1 MTSVLN
7 LGYVLVV
14 FTFLAYIFIS
24 FILSAAWRQEPE
36 TLPATTLATRHQ
48 YLILVPCV
56 DEAAVIGTTVRA
68 LLALD
73 FVGQIVVIDDGS
85 QDATADIVQA
95 IQDPRVRCLRRVAP
109 NAQQGKG
116 AALNFALDALRHQP
130 TTLGPETV
138 IGVVD
143 ADGQLTPNTFAR
155 LDRHFSDPQTA
166 AVQLRVKM
174 YPRFKNGLQASQ
186 DLEFFTVNNRAQLA
200 RNYWHTVGLSGNGQ
214 FFRLDAIV
222 AALGPHPWG
231 NALLD
236 DYELT
241 IKLMLHGLHISYE
254 EQAYVSQQAV
264 SSLKKFV
271 RQRSRWVQGNLDC
284 QRYLPRV
291 LRSTTLSWRQKVG
304 VTYFLSQPYLNLVAD
319 SLIVTITWLFWRQSW
334 GQLTSLSAVGSFGG
348 LLLVLA
354 GASLLWGGTFTLDY
368 LGDLRRHQEPPL
380 AKRFWLSLP
389 LWVSY
394 VYLALFF
401 SIVLAFARHL
411 THHTSWLKTSREEA

>member
-14 FTFLAYIFIS
+14 FTFLAYIFVS
-24 FILSAAWRQEPE
+24 FILSSAWRQEPNA
-36 TLPATTLATRHQ
+36 LPAATQRHR

-56 DEAAVIGTTVRA
+56 DEEAVIETTVRA
-68 LLALD
+68 LLARD
-73 FVGQIVVIDDGS
+73 FAGQIVVIDDGS
-85 QDATADIVQA
+85 QDATAAIVQA
-95 IQDPRVRCLRRVAP
+95 FTDPRVQCIRRVAP

-116 AALNFALDALRHQP
+116 AALNFVLDTLRQRG
-130 TTLGPETV
+130 TTLGPDTIV
-138 IGVVD
+138 GVVD
-143 ADGQLTPNTFAR
+143 ADGQLTPNTFSR
-155 LDRHFSDPQTA
+155 LDRHFSDPRTA

-174 YPRFKNGLQASQ
+174 YPHFKNGLQASQ

-214 FFRLDAIV
+214 FFRLEAIM

-241 IKLMLHGLHISYE
+241 IKLMLHDLHISYE

-284 QRYLPRV
+284 QRYWPRV
-291 LRSTTLSWRQKVG
+291 LRSSTLSWRQKLG

-319 SLIVTITWLFWRQSW
+319 GLIATITWLFWRQSL
-334 GQLTSLSAVGSFGG
+334 GQLTSLGAVGRFGG

-354 GASLLWGGTFTLDY
+354 GASLIWGSTFTLDY
-368 LGDLRRHQEPPL
+368 LGDYGVTRNHR
-380 AKRFWLSLP
+380 
-389 LWVSY
+389 
-394 VYLALFF
+394 
-401 SIVLAFARHL
+401 
-411 THHTSWLKTSREEA
+411 